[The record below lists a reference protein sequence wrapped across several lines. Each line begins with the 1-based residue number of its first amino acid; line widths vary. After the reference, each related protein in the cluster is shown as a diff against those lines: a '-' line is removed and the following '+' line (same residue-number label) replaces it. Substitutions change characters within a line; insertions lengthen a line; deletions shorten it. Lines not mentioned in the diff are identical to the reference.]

1 MKKIIIVAFLIL
13 GINNYLNAQS
23 GKINVAIIPF
33 TYSEGSASASNAQA
47 VFERFSESITKTKRF
62 TIVDRASSNAINA
75 EKDLQKTEAFMN
87 GSTQLQQDALLS
99 AKYII
104 SGHLSSANVTEST
117 YTDRQTGSRSVSYE
131 AKLSLTIKVLDV
143 ESGQVIKTETFQ
155 PAAGGL
161 LDLNILADTSTP
173 EAAITS
179 AINKIQKKVDK
190 FIGAEFP
197 EAFSIVEIQEKDG
210 KGSAETVL
218 ISGGSGS
225 GLKKGDKL
233 KVVELS
239 KILVNG
245 KEITRKKQIGELKIT
260 KIDDENFSICEVK
273 SGGID
278 INSKTEAKVSLEV
291 ITLE

>member
-1 MKKIIIVAFLIL
+1 MKKIIIIAFLIL

-33 TYSEGSASASNAQA
+33 TYSQGAASASNAQA

-62 TIVDRASSNAINA
+62 LIVDRASSNAITA
-75 EKDLQKTEAFMN
+75 EKNLQKTEAFMMS
-87 GSTQLQQDALLS
+87 STQLQQDALQS

-104 SGHLSSANVTEST
+104 SGHLSYANATRSV
-117 YTDRQTGSRSVSYE
+117 YTDPKTGVQSVSYE

-143 ESGQVIKTETFQ
+143 ESGEVIKTETFQ

-161 LDLNILADTSTP
+161 LDLNIFADTSTA
-173 EAAITS
+173 EGAITS
-179 AINKIQKKVDK
+179 AIDKIQKKVDK
-190 FIGAEFP
+190 FIGKEFP

-210 KGSAETVL
+210 KGNAETIL
-218 ISGGSGS
+218 ISGGSNS

-233 KVVELS
+233 KVVETS

-245 KEITRKKQIGELKIT
+245 KELSRKKQIGELKIT
-260 KIDDENFSICEVK
+260 KVDDENFSICEVK

-278 INSKTEAKVSLEV
+278 INSKTEAKANLEV